1 MKEVKKLKDE
11 VKSLKEDVVSNA
23 ITKNKLYDLE

>member
-1 MKEVKKLKDE
+1 MKEVKKLKYE

-23 ITKNKLYDLE
+23 ITKNNLYDLE